1 MIASDQRTSSHPHLM
16 LSPCPVTVLIP
27 WEDDNDDQYRYG
39 ICNLRPKRK
48 HNLHP
53 KDYIINNSQTPTKL
67 VSSASSGHSSST
79 VPCPRSWVYQQPSSP
94 SLCCLFIV
102 LQSGQEEEESR
113 HERAAKNNNEWNNF
127 YIHLSKHST
136 SSVNMWGQD
145 ETLVVEEEEWSQ

>member
-67 VSSASSGHSSST
+67 VSFASSGHSSST
-79 VPCPRSWVYQQPSSP
+79 VPCPRS
-94 SLCCLFIV
+94 L
-102 LQSGQEEEESR
+102 G
-113 HERAAKNNNEWNNF
+113 
-127 YIHLSKHST
+127 ST
-136 SSVNMWGQD
+136 SHPVRHCAVCLSSCRVDRRRRVDTREQQKIIMNGI
-145 ETLVVEEEEWSQ
+145 TFTYI